1 LTARLADLG
10 VPKLDRL
17 SVGVGMISLYG
28 FGLRFPDNSPLATS
42 VITAALPLL
51 DLKPTIAY
59 RVTDI
64 LSIGLGADIFTFA
77 SFVGQGHLEQ
87 QLRWPGGLGLLA
99 GSRVE
104 VNGTGTTAGLNASML
119 YTPFLTRVVCR
130 D

>member
-1 LTARLADLG
+1 
-10 VPKLDRL
+10 
-17 SVGVGMISLYG
+17 MISLYG